1 MAVFSKKSS
10 FLKSVKMGNLQKV
23 NDFLDEGIEIDL
35 RDNRGYTPLMIAAD
49 EGHSEIAKLLINAGS
64 NINAKSSVDIVLP
77 IINITSSGR
86 EGEYIDIVYESDE
99 RITDSKVTDY
109 TDFQLMAFF
118 FELVIE

>member
-1 MAVFSKKSS
+1 
-10 FLKSVKMGNLQKV
+10 
-23 NDFLDEGIEIDL
+23 
-35 RDNRGYTPLMIAAD
+35 MIAAD